1 MTSHLIKDAS
11 NNRAVFFDRD
21 GTLNVNYGYVHQWEQ
36 FSWVEG
42 APEAIKLCNDLGYLV
57 FVVTNQAGV
66 AKGHFEESA
75 VRILHKRIRENL
87 DSIGAH
93 IDRFECCPHHVE
105 AIKEQYRIDCPRRKP
120 NPGMVISC
128 LDFWKLKPENC
139 FLVGDK
145 DTDIQAAKAANIRGY
160 LFEGW
165 NLLNFLKKTLSSQ
178 NINQHHT
185 AS

>member
-1 MTSHLIKDAS
+1 
-11 NNRAVFFDRD
+11 
-21 GTLNVNYGYVHQWEQ
+21 
-36 FSWVEG
+36 
-42 APEAIKLCNDLGYLV
+42 
-57 FVVTNQAGV
+57 
-66 AKGHFEESA
+66 
-75 VRILHKRIRENL
+75 
-87 DSIGAH
+87 
-93 IDRFECCPHHVE
+93 
-105 AIKEQYRIDCPRRKP
+105 
-120 NPGMVISC
+120 MVISC

-145 DTDIQAAKAANIRGY
+145 ATDIQAAKAANIRGY